1 MPKSDQPMIAATL
14 ELPVG
19 TDIKETSRV
28 ADNLMNIIKDLP
40 DVLNYGYTAGIS
52 AVSEGDVATGQQSAA
67 INKAS
72 IFVRLKEKNKR
83 SMSAQE
89 ISDYMRNALP
99 SDYGVKLTF
108 QEMGMS
114 MGSTSSFDI
123 KLFGKE
129 LDKLSEIAQMISD
142 RMKNIKGVKD
152 VEISLRSGK
161 PEMNILIDRTKASF
175 LGVTSGEAAS
185 MVKLY
190 TLGTFAGRYRERG
203 DEMDIRVKLPEE
215 ER

>member
-1 MPKSDQPMIAATL
+1 MIAATL

>member
-1 MPKSDQPMIAATL
+1 
-14 ELPVG
+14 
-19 TDIKETSRV
+19 
-28 ADNLMNIIKDLP
+28 MNIIKDLP